1 MKPNLINR
9 CFHVATDSIE
19 DIFFLTLKSCLGII
33 EKLKFYNKE
42 DDR

>member
-1 MKPNLINR
+1 MKNKLIKR
-9 CFHVATDSIE
+9 CFHVETDSIE